1 MIFYCLVGMKQ
12 ERKKMGLKRG
22 YPLIVL
28 NHFSWGGVFHF
39 GPKIIKIK
47 ITKLMSTLSSF
58 YFYKVNGIIF
68 LL

>member
-12 ERKKMGLKRG
+12 QRKKMGLKRG

-39 GPKIIKIK
+39 GPKI
-47 ITKLMSTLSSF
+47 TLRLKLQ
-58 YFYKVNGIIF
+58 N
-68 LL
+68 